1 MLQECRLK
9 LYNHLWNAKHSQKKS
24 GKKIHFLKLQN
35 VFLKKNIS
43 WHLLISNLI
52 TFFIS
57 YSFQKLKCY
66 RSAIWSFTNHL
77 WTLIATEK
85 HKRKLLH
92 VQEPALKL
100 FAALNTNNNRVT
112 WRDTFACSRT
122 ICNVW
127 CSVFLSSWPPLLLRV
142 ITFSFLIW
150 FWWLLVYQMCQE
162 EGVQVLFEHQEQL
175 SPTLGSSLSWVLKC
189 SVTSQS
195 TLRQKFLSMG
205 IAGIGKK
212 QVSISL
218 DFPLESGSLEWFAC
232 LHYQKVA
239 SDIFLFD
246 TNTSIWIASSSV
258 KPLVFTFMATISR
271 WTLRDIRS
279 NVKTQVSDPKPP
291 AVHKTAV
298 GCSSPLVWHIDKPL
312 MYTPGPFELCENIV
326 CDDGI
331 NSNTKTQSYTQ
342 PELAYKFWLQN
353 NCKETWYSNLKYTM
367 QEVRW

>member
-1 MLQECRLK
+1 
-9 LYNHLWNAKHSQKKS
+9 
-24 GKKIHFLKLQN
+24 
-35 VFLKKNIS
+35 
-43 WHLLISNLI
+43 
-52 TFFIS
+52 
-57 YSFQKLKCY
+57 
-66 RSAIWSFTNHL
+66 
-77 WTLIATEK
+77 
-85 HKRKLLH
+85 
-92 VQEPALKL
+92 
-100 FAALNTNNNRVT
+100 
-112 WRDTFACSRT
+112 
-122 ICNVW
+122 
-127 CSVFLSSWPPLLLRV
+127 
-142 ITFSFLIW
+142 
-150 FWWLLVYQMCQE
+150 
-162 EGVQVLFEHQEQL
+162 
-175 SPTLGSSLSWVLKC
+175 
-189 SVTSQS
+189 
-195 TLRQKFLSMG
+195 MG

-218 DFPLESGSLEWFAC
+218 DFPLESGSLEWLAC